1 MSQFGSLEQVSLTEP
16 RELRL
21 EDMVERM
28 NRTQV
33 VLLSVKEQPRGPWNT
48 ASQRQSPGWGV
59 VGAGMERRPLG
70 AAVRPSRVPTGVE

>member
-21 EDMVERM
+21 EDMVKRM

-33 VLLSVKEQPRGPWNT
+33 VLLSVKEQPRGSWNT
-48 ASQRQSPGWGV
+48 ASQRQGPGWGV
-59 VGAGMERRPLG
+59 VGAGRLRRPLG
-70 AAVRPSRVPTGVE
+70 AAERPSRVPTGAE

>member
-1 MSQFGSLEQVSLTEP
+1 MDWQWGNSRNDVSHVSQLSALEQVSFTEP

-33 VLLSVKEQPRGPWNT
+33 VLLSVKE
-48 ASQRQSPGWGV
+48 
-59 VGAGMERRPLG
+59 
-70 AAVRPSRVPTGVE
+70 

>member
-1 MSQFGSLEQVSLTEP
+1 MDWYWGSSYNDVSHVSQFGSLEQVSLTEP

-48 ASQRQSPGWGV
+48 SSQGQGPGWGM
-59 VGAGMERRPLG
+59 VGAGR
-70 AAVRPSRVPTGVE
+70 